1 MGNSRSKVYEPT
13 GGDKQ
18 GNRNKLGG
26 KPPKFHAFRDKYE
39 TLEQVQEGLKV
50 AGLESSS
57 LILGVDY
64 TISNK
69 DAGKHTFFGRS
80 LHSISPDIQNPYQ
93 QVISIIGRTLE
104 IFDDDKLIPAYGFG
118 DKTTQEKAVFPFYT
132 NKVCQGFQEVLSRY
146 NEITPNVTLAGPT
159 SFAPIIK
166 EAVRLVK
173 QEKGYHILLIAADGQ
188 VTPDS
193 DYSQSETETRNAIVE
208 ASEYPLS
215 IIVVGVGD
223 GPWQMMEEF
232 DDQLP
237 DRKFDNFQF
246 VDFAKS
252 IGHGEAKEQEVNFAL
267 AALQEIPDQYQA
279 IKQFG
284 LLDRL

>member
-1 MGNSRSKVYEPT
+1 
-13 GGDKQ
+13 
-18 GNRNKLGG
+18 
-26 KPPKFHAFRDKYE
+26 
-39 TLEQVQEGLKV
+39 
-50 AGLESSS
+50 
-57 LILGVDY
+57 
-64 TISNK
+64 
-69 DAGKHTFFGRS
+69 
-80 LHSISPDIQNPYQ
+80 
-93 QVISIIGRTLE
+93 
-104 IFDDDKLIPAYGFG
+104 
-118 DKTTQEKAVFPFYT
+118 
-132 NKVCQGFQEVLSRY
+132 
-146 NEITPNVTLAGPT
+146 
-159 SFAPIIK
+159 
-166 EAVRLVK
+166 VK

-193 DYSQSETETRNAIVE
+193 DYSKSETESRRAIVE

-223 GPWQMMEEF
+223 GPWHMMEEF

-246 VDFAKS
+246 VDFAKA
-252 IGHGEAKEQEVNFAL
+252 IGHGDAQEQEVNFAL